1 MANQKEKETAR
12 TVVING
18 EEHNVNDLSQEQI
31 AYYNQCMALQQKS
44 ANAEMELGQ
53 LVGAREFFA
62 ARMTDSLKAEPEA
75 EAASA
80 GE

>member
-1 MANQKEKETAR
+1 MAKQKEKETER

-31 AYYNQCMALQQKS
+31 AYYNQCMALQQKI

-53 LVGAREFFA
+53 LVG
-62 ARMTDSLKAEPEA
+62 MTDSLKAEPEA

>member
-1 MANQKEKETAR
+1 MAKQKEKETER

-31 AYYNQCMALQQKS
+31 ACYNQCMALQQKI

-53 LVGAREFFA
+53 WVGAREFYA
-62 ARMTDSLKAEPEA
+62 ARLTDSLKAEPEA
-75 EAASA
+75 EAAGAS
-80 GE
+80 E